1 MTIRNTIIIIILCLV
16 FSIVAAD
23 PAKNGGPLVSD
34 SSAGTDILDA
44 VSAGPAVPRP
54 LFSRGRSEEL
64 QDAVAGIPNPE
75 APLVPA
81 VFAPSGGTTLVDL
94 GGPPRG
100 GGDGS
105 FDPPPNN
112 PGPILS
118 PCGPAPAP

>member
-16 FSIVAAD
+16 FSIVEAD
-23 PAKNGGPLVSD
+23 PTKDGALPVPD
-34 SSAGTDILDA
+34 SPAGTDILDA
-44 VSAGPAVPRP
+44 VSAGPAQFSVPRP

-100 GGDGS
+100 GGDGG

-118 PCGPAPAP
+118 PSGP